1 MTKLTLALLL
11 ATAIAVWWTSWL
23 PAALAQPA
31 FPPPGLPPN
40 HPLVASLNFTSG
52 LPTEYIVSY
61 RWYEK
66 CPTTDN
72 IYAKQRECFTYTVRT
87 HVEQPPFS
95 TDPIVRLD
103 RAIGANA
110 DQCIGAA
117 ELMRLNELWNQVHEF
132 YGQCADG
139 VVYDSGTPDQP
150 DGEGR

>member
-11 ATAIAVWWTSWL
+11 FATIA
-23 PAALAQPA
+23 AAQPT

-40 HPLVASLNFTSG
+40 HPLVASLHFTPGS
-52 LPTEYIVSY
+52 PAEYIVTD

-66 CPTTDN
+66 CPTTEN
-72 IYAKQRECFTYTVRT
+72 IQAQRRECWVTTRRV

-103 RAIGANA
+103 RAVGANA

-139 VVYDSGTPDQP
+139 VEPDTTTPDQP
-150 DGEGR
+150 DGEGQ